1 MKKLYV
7 SCLLATLSPL
17 GMAAAI
23 TAVQQNAGV
32 GGGYQLVFKNA
43 GVQPTSFTT
52 QSPASIVL
60 DFANTSSNLPS
71 REVVV
76 ASQGIYSVD
85 VIPGQGATRAVVSLS
100 NPMYYDVSL
109 QGKDVVLNIA
119 ANQGSVS
126 VAQGGALA
134 GLANASPSLPVA
146 SSGIQFTQTNAVDN
160 VVKPKVNFSP
170 LFRKND
176 NGNGR

>member
-7 SCLLATLSPL
+7 SCLLVTLSPL

-76 ASQGIYSVD
+76 ANQGIYSVNI
-85 VIPGQGATRAVVSLS
+85 IPGQGATRAVVSLS

-119 ANQGSVS
+119 LKMCATQPRAGSTIVRG
-126 VAQGGALA
+126 QT
-134 GLANASPSLPVA
+134 SP
-146 SSGIQFTQTNAVDN
+146 
-160 VVKPKVNFSP
+160 
-170 LFRKND
+170 
-176 NGNGR
+176 